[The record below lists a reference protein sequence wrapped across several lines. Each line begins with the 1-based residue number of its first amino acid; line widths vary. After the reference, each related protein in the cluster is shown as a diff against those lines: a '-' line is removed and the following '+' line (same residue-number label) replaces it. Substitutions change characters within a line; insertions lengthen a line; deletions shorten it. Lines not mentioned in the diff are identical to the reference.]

1 MVARR
6 GAEWATPKAVGAAP
20 GVEGAMPGGGAR
32 GVVPLG
38 AEGATPES
46 WDGHAARAGS
56 RAQGRGGRDT
66 RREEGKE
73 EEGEERERE
82 EEGRGESSPRGSK
95 SGDNHHRAPRAQG
108 RRERGGRE
116 GVVREN

>member
-6 GAEWATPKAVGAAP
+6 GAEGATPKAVGAAP

-66 RREEGKE
+66 RRKEGKG

-82 EEGRGESSPRGSK
+82 RDRGRGEGGELT
-95 SGDNHHRAPRAQG
+95 SGIQI
-108 RRERGGRE
+108 RR
-116 GVVREN
+116 